1 MNAGNAF
8 EPFSALVMPEEL
20 RTQLAFIRQI
30 DALKSIWRQ
39 TLLVDA
45 SRAENDAEHSWEMA
59 LMAVVL
65 KQYAPTG
72 ADMLRIIKMLL
83 IHDLVEIDAGDAY
96 AYDAAANVG
105 QKEREQLAA
114 IRIFGLLPQHQG
126 EELKAL
132 WDEFEERTTP
142 DALFARAMDRL
153 QPLLHSYQIEG
164 RTWQARGI
172 KASAVRQQMS
182 LIGEASPALGQLAEA
197 IIEDAVKRGW
207 VAPE

>member
-1 MNAGNAF
+1 MNTSNTF
-8 EPFSALVMPEEL
+8 EPLSALKMTEEL
-20 RTQLAFIRQI
+20 RAQLDFIRQI
-30 DALKSIWRQ
+30 DALKNVWRQ

-65 KQYAPTG
+65 KQYAPAG

-96 AYDAAANVG
+96 AYDVAANVG
-105 QKEREQLAA
+105 QKEREEAAA
-114 IRIFGLLPQHQG
+114 IRIFGLLPQQQG

-132 WDEFEERTTP
+132 WEEFEARTTP
-142 DALFARAMDRL
+142 DARFARAMDRL

-164 RTWQARGI
+164 RTWLARGI
-172 KASAVRQQMS
+172 TASAVRRQMT
-182 LIGEASPALGQLAEA
+182 LIGEASSELGQLAEA

-207 VAPE
+207 VVPE

>member
-1 MNAGNAF
+1 MNASNTF
-8 EPFSALVMPEEL
+8 EPLSSLKMTEEL
-20 RTQLAFIRQI
+20 RAQLDFIRQI
-30 DALKSIWRQ
+30 DALKSVWRQ

-96 AYDAAANVG
+96 AYDVAANIG
-105 QKEREQLAA
+105 QKEREEEAA
-114 IRIFGLLPQHQG
+114 IRIFGLLPQQQG

-132 WDEFEERTTP
+132 WEEFEARTTP
-142 DALFARAMDRL
+142 DARFARAMDRL

-164 RTWQARGI
+164 RTWLARGI
-172 KASAVRQQMS
+172 TASAVRRQMT
-182 LIGEASPALGQLAEA
+182 LIGEASPELGQLAEA

-207 VAPE
+207 VVPE